1 MAEKIRFCEKVRESV
16 AEEQQQH
23 GSKDYKN
30 SEQDPQ
36 KGDKDV

>member
-1 MAEKIRFCEKVRESV
+1 MAETIGFSEKVRESV

-23 GSKDYKN
+23 GFKDDENSK
-30 SEQDPQ
+30 QDPQ